1 MGARGTQ
8 NPPTR
13 ILYWDREIRG
23 AVAVVA
29 EQYELKLD
37 GFIVVI
43 QIELWKPWT
52 VFEQAIQIVLYTYI
66 NIVYVSIKTT
76 PTQSS
81 MDRI

>member
-1 MGARGTQ
+1 MGARGSQ

-13 ILYWDREIRG
+13 ILHWDREIRG

-52 VFEQAIQIVLYTYI
+52 VFEQAIQIVFYI
-66 NIVYVSIKTT
+66 LILYVSIKTT
-76 PTQSS
+76 PTPT
-81 MDRI
+81 